1 LVVVQGLL
9 PLVTLWLI
17 KRIVDTVAAQL
28 ALGPDQ
34 RSLGEIGWLIAFAGV
49 VTLIGAVCGAA
60 ATLAREGQAQ
70 AVSHHVCDL
79 LHAKSI
85 EADLEYYETP
95 QFCDTLHMAQAEAP
109 YRPVA
114 TVHALADV
122 AQNAVS
128 LLAIAGIVLAFDP
141 VVAMVLVAAVIPGMI
156 VRFRYADR
164 LYQMQRRH
172 TTTERM
178 VSYLNWILTG
188 EAHAKEVRLFDI
200 GAEFAR
206 RSREMRR
213 RLRRERLEM
222 STQRAIKDVL
232 TQSVAVVAVFGA
244 FALVAVRAADG
255 TMSVGQLVMLFMV
268 FQRGQSSLREM
279 FGGLALV
286 YENSLFLENF
296 HRFLELEP
304 KVKDPPVPKPVVTR
318 LQRGIEFDEVR
329 FTYPGAVK
337 PVLDGVNLHIAPG
350 EHVALV
356 GLNGSG
362 KTTLVKLLCRLYDPQ
377 AGAIR
382 ADGDDLR
389 RYRAAE
395 WRRQISVVFQ
405 DFARYYLTARENI
418 WLGNTSLTVNDL
430 RVEAAAKLSG
440 ADAVIRKLPRSYD
453 TVLGRTFGDGE
464 ELSIGQWQEIALAR
478 AFVRDAQ
485 IIVLDEPTSAL
496 DAEAEFHVFQQ
507 FHDLARGRTAMII
520 SHRMSTVRMADRII
534 VLDGGRI
541 AEQGRHA
548 ELMERRGTYAR
559 LFELQARN
567 YQ

>member
-1 LVVVQGLL
+1 
-9 PLVTLWLI
+9 
-17 KRIVDTVAAQL
+17 
-28 ALGPDQ
+28 
-34 RSLGEIGWLIAFAGV
+34 
-49 VTLIGAVCGAA
+49 
-60 ATLAREGQAQ
+60 
-70 AVSHHVCDL
+70 
-79 LHAKSI
+79 
-85 EADLEYYETP
+85 
-95 QFCDTLHMAQAEAP
+95 
-109 YRPVA
+109 
-114 TVHALADV
+114 
-122 AQNAVS
+122 
-128 LLAIAGIVLAFDP
+128 
-141 VVAMVLVAAVIPGMI
+141 
-156 VRFRYADR
+156 
-164 LYQMQRRH
+164 
-172 TTTERM
+172 
-178 VSYLNWILTG
+178 
-188 EAHAKEVRLFDI
+188 
-200 GAEFAR
+200 
-206 RSREMRR
+206 
-213 RLRRERLEM
+213 
-222 STQRAIKDVL
+222 
-232 TQSVAVVAVFGA
+232 
-244 FALVAVRAADG
+244 
-255 TMSVGQLVMLFMV
+255 
-268 FQRGQSSLREM
+268 
-279 FGGLALV
+279 
-286 YENSLFLENF
+286 
-296 HRFLELEP
+296 
-304 KVKDPPVPKPVVTR
+304 VVTR